1 MKIILLLTCTV
12 LFGIGYYLLNATNK
26 CQEYPVT
33 TGWIF
38 NDTGNC
44 DMGTT
49 VSA

>member
-1 MKIILLLTCTV
+1 MKTLYVLSAMV
-12 LFGIGYYLLNATNK
+12 LFVISLYLFNATN
-26 CQEYPVT
+26 EYFEVPVT

-44 DMGTT
+44 DLQT

>member
-1 MKIILLLTCTV
+1 MKKTLLFIPILFV
-12 LFGIGYYLLNATNK
+12 LGLYLLNATNK
-26 CQEYPVT
+26 YHENPVT

-44 DMGTT
+44 DMGT